1 IRTSLAAIIVAF
13 PLYVLLMRQL
23 KRAEQ
28 RDPEQRQS
36 KIRKWLAYLTLI
48 VAAAI
53 IIGDLIAVIAGL
65 LGGEL
70 AIRFSLKALTVLV
83 ITGSIFG
90 YYLQDLRREEKEA

>member
-1 IRTSLAAIIVAF
+1 
-13 PLYVLLMRQL
+13 MRQL